1 MNLLELRKNKK
12 VIKLGRNSTKIQ
24 KNGIWPK
31 VLIKQL

>member
-24 KNGIWPK
+24 KKAEFGLK
-31 VLIKQL
+31 Y